1 MPAIAQAVRTP
12 RSAAVAGVVFA
23 LLYGAA
29 LALVRLA
36 FPGGITQRSDWAAE
50 RVNSLSVAVHL
61 VAYAGIAF
69 LWFMGVV
76 RTRIG
81 AREDRFL
88 STVFMGSGYLFLAM
102 TFAAGALA
110 SGLMH
115 LHAQSAGSATAD
127 ASFALGTRTAFELVN
142 LYSVRMAG
150 VFMVSFGTLGL
161 RTGAMPRS
169 FVWLT
174 YLLAAVLLLSISYTL
189 WVVLVFPLWVLG
201 LSVYLLV
208 HGIGPAAQLDR

>member
-1 MPAIAQAVRTP
+1 MRTP
-12 RSAAVAGVVFA
+12 RSAALAGIVFA

-29 LALVRLA
+29 LVLVRLA
-36 FPGGITQRSDWAAE
+36 FPGGVSQRSDWVAD
-50 RVNSLSVAVHL
+50 RVSSLSIAVHL

-76 RTRIG
+76 RSRIG
-81 AREDRFL
+81 DREDRFL

-110 SGLMH
+110 SGLMN
-115 LHAQSAGSATAD
+115 LHAQATDSAAAD

-150 VFMVSFGTLGL
+150 VFMFSFGTLGL
-161 RTGAMPRS
+161 RTGTMPRN

-189 WVVLVFPLWVLG
+189 WVVLVFPLWVLA

-208 HGIGPAAQLDR
+208 HGIGPATQLEH